1 MSVEAVLKAVDA
13 NFTSTMEQAVQSL
26 GEVVNANS
34 KMTSQVSSSNGQT
47 EESSHRLTGGFMQMA
62 SAMGAVAIAAK
73 AFDVVR
79 DAVGGAVN
87 RFDTLNNSTRTFN
100 NMGFGVQ
107 EVSQTMNGLKQSI
120 LGLPTPLDQAVKGV
134 QMIAASTGDLSKSQK
149 VYSALNDSII
159 GFGGSTADVNNAVI
173 QLSQAFANGKVDG
186 MTWISMMNSN
196 MGPVLNAV
204 AKKMGMTTAQLKDGL
219 SSGKISVQDFQNAL
233 IGLDKNGGGGLKSLH
248 KIALDATSGIGTS
261 MENAKTAI
269 VRGLANVLTAI
280 NKGLSD
286 NGLPTISEMIQN
298 AGNSMAHVFERL
310 AKVIPPAIAAIAPF
324 IKACKPIAPL
334 LKAIAVA
341 FVGLGVIAMF
351 SSKIAPAITVFS
363 ALGKAAKGVTSSLG
377 GLLSKLNPFSSAG
390 KTASEGLNATASG
403 SEKLGNSSPK
413 AASGVSSLAKNIA
426 LIGVGVGAAAA
437 GMGLLVLAVTQ
448 LAQTGSAGA
457 VAMAGV
463 TVAVAALVA
472 VFTVAGRILGSIGPQ
487 AAIAYAGMAVL
498 VASFALLT
506 AAITAFASTGTQGLI
521 ALTAMTAAIIAIT
534 AVMAALSPILTAGAV
549 GMLALGTAVLMV
561 GTGIGVATAG
571 ISMLINAFN
580 NFNTSGQTIIATL
593 TAIGQGFAMMI
604 TSFIT
609 TLTTQMPIV
618 AQSIMQM
625 LVEIIAAFAEYMPQM
640 VQQGMLLITNLL
652 LGIAEGLPQVITAA
666 VQVIVSFVEGI
677 ADNIEQVIDAAVDL
691 IGSFVEGIVGA
702 IPQIVD
708 IALQAVMEFVY
719 GVGYA
724 LGKVLGSGTKL
735 IQTFVTGIKNGIS
748 SSNSAGRQNADAV
761 RAGTS
766 GISLFKNG
774 AAIMESF
781 FDGLKSVWESIK
793 SFVSG
798 IAGWIKAHKGPI
810 SLDRKLLIPA
820 GQAIMNGLN
829 EGLTNGFENVQS
841 NVSAMAGAISNAAT
855 VSVPPIQD
863 SAFTKS
869 ISAVQD
875 KMQNMSANVEG
886 TITTN
891 NAAMT
896 NVTARMWQS
905 RMEQMMGMAV
915 DKLDNVNQHP
925 VVTLDTANQLAEH
938 SNKVNADLY
947 HSWR

>member
-13 NFTSTMEQAVQSL
+13 NFTATMEQAVQSL

-390 KTASEGLNATASG
+390 ALKGIEVGIAIFG
-403 SEKLGNSSPK
+403 KLKSALSVGK
-413 AASGVSSLAKNIA
+413 AFIELVTDAKN
-426 LIGVGVGAAAA
+426 LVGVFQNLSVLLGTNPWILLAAAIA
-437 GMGLLVLAVTQ
+437 AVI
-448 LAQTGSAGA
+448 
-457 VAMAGV
+457 
-463 TVAVAALVA
+463 AALVYFFTQTKA
-472 VFTVAGRILGSIGPQ
+472 GRAIWSGFVSFLVGLWNQLVTTVTTVWGNIVKVFTVAVGIIETAWSGTVTFFTTLWTGIVTVATTIWNMIVAVVQTVVTAMQ
-487 AAIAYAGMAVL
+487 ADWQGFTTFLATLWTGIVTIATTVWNMIVSVVMTVVTAIQAVWSGFSSFMSEIWDGIVS
-498 VASFALLT
+498 VASSIWDSLVDIVSSVWN
-506 AAITAFASTGTQGLI
+506 AITS
-521 ALTAMTAAIIAIT
+521 
-534 AVMAALSPILTAGAV
+534 VVSGAV
-549 GMLALGTAVLMV
+549 SAVSSA
-561 GTGIGVATAG
+561 ISAG
-571 ISMLINAFN
+571 
-580 NFNTSGQTIIATL
+580 FNTARSIVSSVMN
-593 TAIGQGFAMMI
+593 AMRAVI
-604 TSFIT
+604 SSVWNGIKSLFSAGVNFIKSVVHVD
-609 TLTTQMPIV
+609 L
-618 AQSIMQM
+618 S
-625 LVEIIAAFAEYMPQM
+625 
-640 VQQGMLLITNLL
+640 
-652 LGIAEGLPQVITAA
+652 AEG
-666 VQVIVSFVEGI
+666 
-677 ADNIEQVIDAAVDL
+677 
-691 IGSFVEGIVGA
+691 
-702 IPQIVD
+702 
-708 IALQAVMEFVY
+708 
-719 GVGYA
+719 
-724 LGKVLGSGTKL
+724 
-735 IQTFVTGIKNGIS
+735 
-748 SSNSAGRQNADAV
+748 R
-761 RAGTS
+761 
-766 GISLFKNG
+766 
-774 AAIMESF
+774 AIMNSF
-781 FDGLKSVWESIK
+781 FNGLKSVWESIK